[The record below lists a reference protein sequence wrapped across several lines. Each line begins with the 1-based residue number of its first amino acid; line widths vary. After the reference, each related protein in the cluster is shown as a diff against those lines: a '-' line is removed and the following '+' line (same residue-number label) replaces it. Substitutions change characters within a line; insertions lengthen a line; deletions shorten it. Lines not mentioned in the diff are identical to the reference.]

1 MDGHVAVRIA
11 GAIVI
16 GLILLCIAGVIPQL
30 LWNSTIPEVFGLRTI
45 TTWQAIKLLLIA
57 LLLFGGHRG
66 YGRGHWRHWDRDRD
80 RDRDATEEQIRGEPD
95 RNPGSAS
102 RLSDAPAYRSPDAQ
116 A

>member
-1 MDGHVAVRIA
+1 MDGHVALRIA

-16 GLILLCIAGVIPQL
+16 GLILLGIAGVILQL

-66 YGRGHWRHWDRDRD
+66 YGRGHWRHWHHD
-80 RDRDATEEQIRGEPD
+80 RDRDANEEQIRGVPD

-102 RLSDAPAYRSPDAQ
+102 RLSHAPAFRSPDAQ

>member
-1 MDGHVAVRIA
+1 MDGHVALRIA

-16 GLILLCIAGVIPQL
+16 GLILLGIAGVILQL

-80 RDRDATEEQIRGEPD
+80 RDATEEQIRGEPD

-102 RLSDAPAYRSPDAQ
+102 RLSDAPAYRSPA
-116 A
+116 ALA

>member
-1 MDGHVAVRIA
+1 MDGHVALRIA

-16 GLILLCIAGVIPQL
+16 GLILLGIAGVILQL

-57 LLLFGGHRG
+57 LLLFGGHGG
-66 YGRGHWRHWDRDRD
+66 YGRGHWRHWGRDRG
-80 RDRDATEEQIRGEPD
+80 RDATEEQIRGEPD

-102 RLSDAPAYRSPDAQ
+102 RLSDAPGYRIPVAR

>member
-1 MDGHVAVRIA
+1 MDGHVALRIA

-16 GLILLCIAGVIPQL
+16 GLILLGIAGVILQL

-66 YGRGHWRHWDRDRD
+66 YGRGHWRHWGRD
-80 RDRDATEEQIRGEPD
+80 RDRDATKEQIRGEPD

>member
-1 MDGHVAVRIA
+1 MDGHVALRIA

-16 GLILLCIAGVIPQL
+16 GLILLGIAGVILQL

-66 YGRGHWRHWDRDRD
+66 YGRGHWRHWDHDRD
-80 RDRDATEEQIRGEPD
+80 RDGDATEEQIRGEPD

-102 RLSDAPAYRSPDAQ
+102 RLSDAPGYRIPVAR

>member
-1 MDGHVAVRIA
+1 MEGHVALRIA

-16 GLILLCIAGVIPQL
+16 GLILLGIAGVILQL

-57 LLLFGGHRG
+57 LLLFGGHGG
-66 YGRGHWRHWDRDRD
+66 YGRGHWRHWGRDRG
-80 RDRDATEEQIRGEPD
+80 RDATEEQIRGEPD

-102 RLSDAPAYRSPDAQ
+102 RLSDAPAYRSPDAL

>member
-1 MDGHVAVRIA
+1 MDGHVALRIA

-16 GLILLCIAGVIPQL
+16 GLILLGIAGVILQL

-66 YGRGHWRHWDRDRD
+66 YGRGHWRHWDHDRD

-102 RLSDAPAYRSPDAQ
+102 RLSHAPGYRIPVAR

>member
-1 MDGHVAVRIA
+1 MDGHVALRIA
-11 GAIVI
+11 GAILV
-16 GLILLCIAGVIPQL
+16 GLVLLGIAGVILQL

-66 YGRGHWRHWDRDRD
+66 YGHGHWRHWHRDRD
-80 RDRDATEEQIRGEPD
+80 RDRDATEEQIRGGPD
-95 RNPGSAS
+95 RSPGSAS
-102 RLSDAPAYRSPDAQ
+102 RLSHAPAYRIPDAQ

>member
-1 MDGHVAVRIA
+1 MDGHVALRIA

-16 GLILLCIAGVIPQL
+16 GLILLGIAGVILQL

-57 LLLFGGHRG
+57 LLLFGGHG
-66 YGRGHWRHWDRDRD
+66 GDGRGHWRHWGRDWG
-80 RDRDATEEQIRGEPD
+80 RDATEEQIRGEPD

-102 RLSDAPAYRSPDAQ
+102 RLSDAPAYRSPDAL

>member
-1 MDGHVAVRIA
+1 MDGHVALRIA

-16 GLILLCIAGVIPQL
+16 GLILLGIAGVILQL

-45 TTWQAIKLLLIA
+45 TTRQAIKLLLIA
-57 LLLFGGHRG
+57 LLLFGGHGG
-66 YGRGHWRHWDRDRD
+66 YGRGHWRHWGRDRG
-80 RDRDATEEQIRGEPD
+80 RDATEEQIRGEPD

-102 RLSDAPAYRSPDAQ
+102 RLSDAPAYRSPDAL